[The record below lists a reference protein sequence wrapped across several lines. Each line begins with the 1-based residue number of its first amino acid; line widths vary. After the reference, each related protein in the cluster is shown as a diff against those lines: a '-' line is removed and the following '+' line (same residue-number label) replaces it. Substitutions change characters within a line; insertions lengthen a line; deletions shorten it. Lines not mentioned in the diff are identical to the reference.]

1 MIKLILIS
9 LSVKGS
15 DIRDF
20 IKQLKKKKRWMFL
33 AMDKKKFRIIQ
44 ALYNADKDIL
54 RKKLIGIILEEQ
66 KQLNKS
72 KDRGWDL

>member
-1 MIKLILIS
+1 MIKLILIR
-9 LSVKGS
+9 LSVKER

-20 IKQLKKKKRWMFL
+20 IKQLKRQKRWMFL

-44 ALYNADKDIL
+44 DLLKNEQNPKI
-54 RKKLIGIILEEQ
+54 KKLIELLIYDV

-72 KDRGWDL
+72 KDIG

>member
-1 MIKLILIS
+1 MD
-9 LSVKGS
+9 V
-15 DIRDF
+15 
-20 IKQLKKKKRWMFL
+20 L
-33 AMDKKKFRIIQ
+33 AMDKKKFIIIQ

-72 KDRGWDL
+72 KVIG

>member
-1 MIKLILIS
+1 MD
-9 LSVKGS
+9 V
-15 DIRDF
+15 
-20 IKQLKKKKRWMFL
+20 L

-72 KDRGWDL
+72 KYIG

>member
-1 MIKLILIS
+1 MDGNI
-9 LSVKGS
+9 
-15 DIRDF
+15 
-20 IKQLKKKKRWMFL
+20 
-33 AMDKKKFRIIQ
+33 MDKQNIENKIQVIQ

-72 KDRGWDL
+72 KDIG

>member
-1 MIKLILIS
+1 
-9 LSVKGS
+9 
-15 DIRDF
+15 
-20 IKQLKKKKRWMFL
+20 MFL

-72 KDRGWDL
+72 KDIS

>member
-1 MIKLILIS
+1 
-9 LSVKGS
+9 
-15 DIRDF
+15 
-20 IKQLKKKKRWMFL
+20 MFL

-44 ALYNADKDIL
+44 ELYNADKDIL

-72 KDRGWDL
+72 KDRG